1 MESLVITWRELL
13 IVVILVL
20 AVYAAELMLFL
31 RSGGQRPKLAFWH
44 KEQEGESRPKGRE
57 LRVLRDEI
65 DLIKGDLAD
74 LQSEIKAL
82 KEQLAASSGQS
93 PYTQAIQM
101 AKEGRDINEVAA
113 ACGISRGEAELI
125 VAVHRHDTQ

>member
-20 AVYAAELMLFL
+20 AVYAAELVLFL
-31 RSGGQRPKLAFWH
+31 RSGGKRMKASLWRRGQEDEARPKW
-44 KEQEGESRPKGRE
+44 RE
-57 LRVLRDEI
+57 LRALRDEL
-65 DLIKGDLAD
+65 DLVKGDLAD
-74 LQSEIKAL
+74 LQGEIKAL
-82 KEQLAASSGQS
+82 KEQMAASGQT

-125 VAVHRHDTQ
+125 VAVHRHDSQ

>member
-13 IVVILVL
+13 VVVILVL
-20 AVYAAELMLFL
+20 AVYAAELVLFL
-31 RSGGQRPKLAFWH
+31 RSGGKRTRVSLWGRG
-44 KEQEGESRPKGRE
+44 QEDEIRPKGRE
-57 LRVLRDEI
+57 LRVLRDEL
-65 DLIKGDLAD
+65 DLVKGDLAD
-74 LQSEIKAL
+74 LQGEVKAL
-82 KEQLAASSGQS
+82 REQMAASGQT

-125 VAVHRHDTQ
+125 VAVHRHDSQ